1 MKKYKW
7 DDKKNQELKQA
18 RGVSFE
24 EILNSKFIGAEKHTK
39 RENQIVLLFE
49 HKDYIW
55 MVPSVVE
62 EKYIFLKT
70 LFPSRKYTQKYRKGD
85 KNEKNEK
92 N

>member
-7 DDKKNQELKQA
+7 DDKKNQELKQT

-24 EILNSKFIGAEKHTK
+24 EILNSKFIGAEKHEK
-39 RENQIVLLFE
+39 RENQVVLLFE

-55 MVPSVVE
+55 IVPSVVE

-85 KNEKNEK
+85 KNEKN
-92 N
+92 